1 MMNISNKKIQIIT
14 RHLISNLENVTT
26 VEPVEPMAIQSMT
39 ISKNLQKVIKE
50 S

>member
-1 MMNISNKKIQIIT
+1 MNIFIKKIQIIT

-26 VEPVEPMAIQSMT
+26 VEPMAIQSMT
-39 ISKNLQKVIKE
+39 ASKNLQKVIKE